1 MGQKIHI
8 LRKLVLEISYILG
21 DVNVS
26 TLSPTNGE
34 KSAHNLEIL
43 HTVWIFFL
51 GGVNQLSLLFQ
62 NRQHSAKD

>member
-1 MGQKIHI
+1 MGQKIYI

-43 HTVWIFFL
+43 PTVWIFFW
-51 GGVNQLSLLFQ
+51 GGGGQSAISLV
-62 NRQHSAKD
+62 SE